1 MAEDEAKTEEAPAP
15 KEARAG
21 GGKLVPILLAVNT
34 LLLAAVLATLF
45 LKPGGKHEGGEKAAE
60 REHGAAE
67 PPPKPEAPKVA
78 SKAAP
83 PGPTLRLP
91 DFVIHLRDPENE
103 RYARV
108 SFEMEVQD
116 EKAKEAVTVRMPQI
130 RDAFLTYLSDRTA
143 EELRGSDA
151 IARVKGVL
159 SQKLS
164 EIAPGSPVRNLYITE
179 LIVQ

>member
-1 MAEDEAKTEEAPAP
+1 MAEDTKAAPEAKPAS
-15 KEARAG
+15 G
-21 GGKLVPILLAVNT
+21 GGSKIVPILLVVN
-34 LLLAAVLATLF
+34 LLLVVGVLALFF
-45 LKPGGKHEGGEKAAE
+45 LKGSGGSHAAEAKPATEGEKGGGEHGDAAGE
-60 REHGAAE
+60 AGA
-67 PPPKPEAPKVA
+67 
-78 SKAAP
+78 
-83 PGPTLRLP
+83 PGPTTKLA
-91 DFVIHLRDPENE
+91 DFVVHLRDADSE

-130 RDAFLTYLSDRTA
+130 RDVFLAYLSDRTA

-151 IARVKGVL
+151 IARVKGTL

-164 EIAPGSPVRNLYITE
+164 EIAPGSPVRNLFVTE

>member
-21 GGKLVPILLAVNT
+21 GGKVIPILLAVNT

-45 LKPGGKHEGGEKAAE
+45 LKPGGKHEGGEKVAE

-67 PPPKPEAPKVA
+67 GKHEA
-78 SKAAP
+78 SKAGAKGAL

-108 SFEMEVQD
+108 SFEMEVED

-130 RDAFLTYLSDRTA
+130 RDAFLAYLSDRTA

-151 IARVKGVL
+151 IARVKGTL

>member
-45 LKPGGKHEGGEKAAE
+45 LKPGGKHEGAEKVAAA

-67 PPPKPEAPKVA
+67 GKHEA
-78 SKAAP
+78 SKAGAKGA

-108 SFEMEVQD
+108 SFEMEVED
-116 EKAKEAVTVRMPQI
+116 EKAKEAVTLRMPQI

-143 EELRGSDA
+143 EELRGGDA

-159 SQKLS
+159 TQKLS
-164 EIAPGSPVRNLYITE
+164 EIAPGSPVRNLYVTD